1 MGIADD
7 FSKGYGGEE
16 TAEFDLPPEIRNE
29 YEIKACLK
37 RSREKQV
44 YLAVSN
50 VNWKKYIIKAVAQ
63 ECQERLEEEYGLS
76 QALSHSG
83 IVKARA
89 FIEGTGFNYLI
100 REYLEGNTVTE
111 RVEMTREGRLPREE
125 VLRITAEVCDI
136 LRYLHSQTPPIIHRD
151 IKPDNIIVTEQGD
164 CKLIDF
170 GISRRLHKDNKSD
183 TVVMGSQFSAPPE
196 QYGFA
201 QTDERSDIYSLGM
214 LIYYMITGGMDIRD
228 LESYS
233 IPADIKGVIIRCT
246 RFSPVRRYSSVRQ
259 LKRKLQKLSMHQEEK
274 HRYFVKA
281 AGLTLIFGVFLMG
294 LLYQGGAPVS
304 EESKGQ
310 QHVQNKVTEEAGQ
323 ALTENA
329 GEAIK
334 GAENSVLLPEAKPLT
349 PQLTSESEP
358 SSLPASEPGPSS
370 VLAASEP
377 ELSSLPASQPELSSL
392 PASEPEPS
400 SLPASQSGSPSLP
413 VSEPELSSL
422 PASQQEIS
430 STADKVSIPY
440 TAESSEVE
448 SVRKKDSQVGEEGTY
463 YFRSPLIETAV
474 RDVLGKSDGE
484 TVTREELRQIS
495 ELYICGQQI
504 YRNWNEHFVY
514 GKSQYMVVSKYN
526 ETGLF
531 QKSGGITG
539 LEDISLMENLQ
550 TLDLYNQEIS
560 DLTPLK
566 ELHNLQR
573 LGLGRNK
580 IEDLTPLLSLESLSY
595 LDLSGNPITNA
606 DIGTLTV
613 LPSLSGLDLGETNV
627 NSIYSIRTIPL
638 KYLSVFE
645 CRIGNCEGLEQMTKL
660 ETFIT
665 TGVNNM
671 ITEEAVDRIA
681 LLKNLKEL
689 RLMGCFDFD
698 IIKLEKN
705 TCLEYIDFCG
715 ARFDCIGSWH
725 SPSIKTLMID
735 FIPELDLA
743 GVENFPNVTYL
754 SLRDSSCTDYTP
766 LLKLKNLKTV
776 NCNEAQSRE
785 IKAQLGAVPFEIVY

>member
-7 FSKGYGGEE
+7 FSKGYGEEE

-44 YLAVSN
+44 YLAVSK
-50 VNWKKYIIKAVAQ
+50 VNWKKYIIKAVDQ
-63 ECQERLEEEYGLS
+63 ECPERLEEEYGLS

-83 IVKARA
+83 IVKART

-151 IKPDNIIVTEQGD
+151 IKPDNIIVTEQGG

-201 QTDERSDIYSLGM
+201 QTDERSDIYALGM

-233 IPADIKGVIIRCT
+233 VPADIKGVIIRCT

-259 LKRKLQKLSMHQEEK
+259 LKRKLQKLSMHQEENY
-274 HRYFVKA
+274 RYFVKA
-281 AGLTLIFGVFLMG
+281 AGLAIILGVFLVG
-294 LLYQGGAPVS
+294 LFYQGGAPVS
-304 EESKGQ
+304 EELKGQ

-329 GEAIK
+329 GEAMK

-349 PQLTSESEP
+349 PPLTSESGP

-377 ELSSLPASQPELSSL
+377 ELSSLPASQPELSSM
-392 PASEPEPS
+392 
-400 SLPASQSGSPSLP
+400 PASQP
-413 VSEPELSSL
+413 EPSSL

-440 TAESSEVE
+440 TAESTEVE
-448 SVRKKDSQVGEEGTY
+448 SVRKKDSRVGKEAAY
-463 YFRSPLIETAV
+463 RFRSPLIEAAV

-484 TVTREELRQIS
+484 MVTREELRQIS
-495 ELYICGQQI
+495 ELYICGQQV
-504 YRNWNEHFVY
+504 YQNWNEHFVY

-526 ETGLF
+526 ETGMF
-531 QKSGGITG
+531 QQNGEITA

-550 TLDLYNQEIS
+550 TLALYNQKIS

-573 LGLGRNK
+573 LGLGGNN
-580 IEDLTPLLSLESLSY
+580 IDDLTPLLSLESLSY
-595 LDLSGNPITNA
+595 LDLSGNPITNG
-606 DIGTLTV
+606 DIGMLTV
-613 LPSLSGLDLGETNV
+613 LPGLSGLDLGETNV
-627 NSIYSIRTIPL
+627 NSIYSIRNIPL

-645 CRIGNCEGLEQMTKL
+645 CRVGNCEGLEQMTEL
-660 ETFIT
+660 EVFIT

-671 ITEEAVDRIA
+671 ITEEAVDRIIT
-681 LLKNLKEL
+681 LKNLRDL

-698 IIKLEKN
+698 IAKLEKL
-705 TCLEYIDFCG
+705 TSLELLDLCG
-715 ARFDCIGSWH
+715 AQFDCLGRLYS
-725 SPSIKTLMID
+725 SSVKVLMLSG
-735 FIPELDLA
+735 IPALDLE
-743 GVENFPNVTYL
+743 GVEKFPNVTQISL
-754 SLRDSSCTDYTP
+754 SNSNCSDYTP
-766 LLKLKNLKTV
+766 LLRLKNLKTV
-776 NCNEAQSRE
+776 NCNEAQARE
-785 IKAQLGAVPFEIVY
+785 MEIQLGEVAFEITD